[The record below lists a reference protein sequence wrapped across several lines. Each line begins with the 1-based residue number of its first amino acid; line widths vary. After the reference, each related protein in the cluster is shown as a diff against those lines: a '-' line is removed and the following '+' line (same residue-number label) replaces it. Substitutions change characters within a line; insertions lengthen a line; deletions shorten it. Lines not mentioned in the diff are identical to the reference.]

1 MNTSQ
6 TALRTIPVIA
16 LTIAFCT
23 AHAQTAPARKAT
35 PAQPAPA
42 AKADRIMSI
51 DELRVCMK
59 LQQTNEKNAGEI
71 LDAQDSFKRDQDAV
85 RAEQAEVRKASDA
98 RRTRLAELTTERDAI
113 ATAVNDLNTR
123 IQAAQ
128 KEADKTALEPER
140 VVAVWL
146 IMAVVGQR
154 LAQLEVA
161 ALRPGGAA
169 IVGVHGQRHIVSP
182 RADVLDQV
190 IHEGARCRRQVWYAQ
205 VRRRI
210 RASIRWWCAK
220 PRVIPRGCHR

>member
-6 TALRTIPVIA
+6 TALRTIPAIA

-113 ATAVNDLNTR
+113 AAAVNDLNTR

-140 VVAVWL
+140 V
-146 IMAVVGQR
+146 R
-154 LAQLEVA
+154 LADRSATFGKDLEAFNAGQAPLSERVN
-161 ALRPGGAA
+161 ALNAKIDA
-169 IVGVHGQRHIVSP
+169 INARSKTVNERVEPHKQSVTQWREQCGSRRYREEDEIVVK
-182 RADVLDQV
+182 RELA
-190 IHEGARCRRQVWYAQ
+190 
-205 VRRRI
+205 
-210 RASIRWWCAK
+210 AK
-220 PRVIPRGCHR
+220 P